1 MVGID
6 RNTSVELLPIEHHPS
21 NMDANIYNARLKEV
35 KKAFAII
42 LHRIDM
48 FGPEDITLEDKDTYK
63 DYLEETRR
71 LIEEACKV
79 TFDLCSELDIADD
92 VDGRRIEEINQLE
105 AKSKQEF
112 KDKSRA
118 IKDKILELSASMPGI
133 NMGAQL
139 VTMTLRTRT

>member
-1 MVGID
+1 
-6 RNTSVELLPIEHHPS
+6 
-21 NMDANIYNARLKEV
+21 MDANIYNARLKEV

-48 FGPEDITLEDKDTYK
+48 FGPEDITLEDKDTNK

-118 IKDKILELSASMPGI
+118 IKDKILGVICKYAWY
-133 NMGAQL
+133 
-139 VTMTLRTRT
+139 